1 MIYVE
6 HNYVV
11 ITSTN
16 KVVGR
21 AEATAIA
28 IAIAIAIANR
38 RAKIL
43 EEAKKQMALGNY
55 IS

>member
-28 IAIAIAIANR
+28 IANR